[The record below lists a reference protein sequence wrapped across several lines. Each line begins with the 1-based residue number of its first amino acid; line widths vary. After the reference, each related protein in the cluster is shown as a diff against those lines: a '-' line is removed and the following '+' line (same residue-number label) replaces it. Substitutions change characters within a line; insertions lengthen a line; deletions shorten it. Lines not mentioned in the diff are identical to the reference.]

1 MFADW
6 ENLGGVVKSFLGG
19 FWILF
24 SVCSVCVGGQEG
36 DGCGHTVLGTESGTL
51 ASQNYPGTYPSD
63 TWCKWRLRV
72 PEGRTLRLLFGDFD
86 VEMSPGCGNGSLVIT
101 DKNGE
106 VTLGPVCG
114 KFDATLNNVTF
125 KSNEVTVTFKS
136 GPHRSGRG
144 FLLSYATDQYP
155 DLISCL
161 QRGSHFS
168 SQHLSVYCPAGCK
181 NVTGDVWGN
190 SEQGYRDTSVLCKS
204 AVHAGA
210 AADSLGGRVT
220 VTRGRSLTLYEATF
234 ANGILSK
241 MGSLSEKKL
250 LFSQGIDKTKHLSLH
265 DADVSRPYLLHVV
278 THLNPVTSALLLW
291 IFQASSSPSH
301 FTTINSAHSEQP
313 RASSCFTV
321 VKKAGAVK
329 NKWSLYKNTFYYTVN
344 HFHQSVLS
352 GFWTECNSVLA
363 VSGLN
368 ASSFG
373 NKNSQEHR
381 MFWSSRNMDSTR
393 GFLPW
398 SADSNDP
405 NPWVEL
411 ELRDKNTITGIIT
424 TGSNQYYI
432 ESYIL
437 LFSKDRKNWKFY
449 KSALSKE
456 KKLFQAYT
464 DGHLRV
470 LNSLFPPMV
479 ARFVRL
485 QPLTWHGRAS
495 AQIQVL
501 GCPASK
507 VTPKS
512 RSEFETPFVKI
523 NMGTPYPSPSLT
535 TTEGPVLV
543 ETRLSSSQPV
553 IVAVGVVLGLIMC
566 GSCLLAG
573 VWWKRRKKDAQMKY
587 SLPTNCQS
595 FEAKCLPCP
604 HSELISYP
612 LERNVHDALP
622 SPPPSDYAEPAV
634 AAIGQK
640 VGSTFRPSSEEC
652 YTSPFTF
659 NHYDTPGNQPEYAE
673 PLPPEPEYATPFS
686 EQPESNLPNN
696 HSKTHGPAPTT
707 TGAKT
712 TSSHTQYDCPSHRIL
727 SNGYC
732 TPAQHGGGLRPV
744 SVVYAEPKSSDAL
757 LQKHTHKQH
766 L

>member
-250 LFSQGIDKTKHLSLH
+250 LFSQ
-265 DADVSRPYLLHVV
+265 
-278 THLNPVTSALLLW
+278 
-291 IFQASSSPSH
+291 
-301 FTTINSAHSEQP
+301 
-313 RASSCFTV
+313 
-321 VKKAGAVK
+321 
-329 NKWSLYKNTFYYTVN
+329 
-344 HFHQSVLS
+344 
-352 GFWTECNSVLA
+352 ECNSVLA

-587 SLPTNCQS
+587 SLPTIDCQS